1 MPIGIGR
8 EKARRSL
15 TSHLKKQVMQQA
27 KRRRTRVPRGKAEEK
42 YISLR
47 TGLSPK
53 KRFDEVFDMM
63 VSTHLRDEYV
73 NNVEFNSLLNLT
85 GKIEAV
91 RSQMFWKATRA
102 DMQRYFKFSETQRWD
117 KKFKL
122 TRREASTRFLSGK
135 QPKKIKYI
143 MPKSYEAKRTT
154 RYFAKPGSSAGKIE
168 TKIIGAHRVNKAFG
182 QMIKALF
189 SIGDGMANIPHV
201 KVTRKFH

>member
-1 MPIGIGR
+1 MAIGIGR

-15 TSHLKKQVMQQA
+15 TSHLRKQIMQQA

-53 KRFDEVFDMM
+53 KRFGEVFDMM

-102 DMQRYFKFSETQRWD
+102 EMRKYFAYAEKQRWD

-122 TRREASTRFLSGK
+122 TRREAATRWLSGK

-143 MPKSYEAKRTT
+143 RPKSYQAKRTT
-154 RYFAKPGSSAGKIE
+154 RYFPKPGSSSGKIK
-168 TKIIGAHRVNKAFG
+168 TTISGAHRVDKAFAD
-182 QMIKALF
+182 MIRALF
-189 SIGDGMANIPHV
+189 SIGDGMKNIPHV
-201 KVTRKFH
+201 KVTRTFK